1 MSGDATRSV
10 KALANMLR
18 VHHEGTVGWTHWY
31 NLPPTEQKKWLDKVG
46 ELGLG
51 EE

>member
-1 MSGDATRSV
+1 MSGTATRRG
-10 KALANMLR
+10 KALANMFR
-18 VHHEGTVGWTHWY
+18 AHHEGAEGWTNWY

>member
-1 MSGDATRSV
+1 MRGDATRSL

-18 VHHEGTVGWTHWY
+18 AYHEGTEDWTHWPE
-31 NLPPTEQKKWLDKVG
+31 LPQAEQKKWLDKVD

>member
-1 MSGDATRSV
+1 MIADSTRRV
-10 KALANMLR
+10 TALANMLR
-18 VHHEGTVGWTHWY
+18 AHHEGTEGWTNWY
-31 NLPPTEQKKWLDKVG
+31 NLPPTEQKKWRDKVG

>member
-1 MSGDATRSV
+1 MRGDATRSL

-18 VHHEGTVGWTHWY
+18 AYHEGTEGWTNWY
-31 NLPPTEQKKWLDKVG
+31 NLPPTEQKKWLDKVD